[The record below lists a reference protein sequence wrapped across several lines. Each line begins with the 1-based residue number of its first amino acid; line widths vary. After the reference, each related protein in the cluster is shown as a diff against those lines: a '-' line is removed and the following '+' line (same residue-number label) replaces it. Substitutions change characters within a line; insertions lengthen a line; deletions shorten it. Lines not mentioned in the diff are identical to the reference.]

1 MSLSSSSLKPAF
13 YGLLILL
20 AVLAPLYVT
29 NAYHLHILIV
39 VGIVTVAALG
49 VRMVISIGQWS
60 FGQAGMMAVG
70 AYITVMLVVHSH
82 LNFWIAFPIAGL
94 GTMVVAYVLGYPA
107 LKLKGAYFSIL
118 TLTFGV
124 VIKQLIMLNELR
136 PWTGGAVGIYNIP
149 PPHRFFIVDFSAS
162 KVPYYYFI
170 FAILFATIS
179 VMYLMERSR
188 LGKTFAA
195 IRQGDTLAESVG
207 VDITRYKVLAFVVA
221 SMLTGL
227 VGAFSAHYYLLVH
240 PENYRMWDSIYFV
253 AYATIVCGTR
263 YTSSLMLPSL
273 CGTGSLFGPVLGSLV
288 LVVAVELVRRFA
300 EYQSIAYALL
310 LLIVIMFLPR
320 GAISLPE
327 VVLSW
332 ARSVNWARISR
343 IPLALR
349 GRRVEAG
356 DE

>member
-1 MSLSSSSLKPAF
+1 MSLSSSSLKPVF
-13 YGLLILL
+13 YGLLTLL

-39 VGIVTVAALG
+39 VGIATVAALG

-82 LNFWIAFPIAGL
+82 LNFWMAFPIAGL

-107 LKLKGAYFSIL
+107 LKLKGAYFAIL

-149 PPHRFFIVDFSAS
+149 PPHRFFIVDFAAS

-170 FAILFATIS
+170 FAILLATIS

-221 SMLTGL
+221 SMFTGL

-253 AYATIVCGTR
+253 AYAIIG
-263 YTSSLMLPSL
+263 
-273 CGTGSLFGPVLGSLV
+273 GTGSLFGPVLGSLV

-327 VVLSW
+327 VVLSGV
-332 ARSVNWARISR
+332 RSVNWARISR

-356 DE
+356 DK

>member
-207 VDITRYKVLAFVVA
+207 VDITRHKVLAFVVA

-253 AYATIVCGTR
+253 AYATIG
-263 YTSSLMLPSL
+263 
-273 CGTGSLFGPVLGSLV
+273 GTGSLFGPVLGSLV

-320 GAISLPE
+320 GAISLPA

-356 DE
+356 DK

>member
-207 VDITRYKVLAFVVA
+207 VDITRHKVLAFVVA

-253 AYATIVCGTR
+253 AYATIG
-263 YTSSLMLPSL
+263 
-273 CGTGSLFGPVLGSLV
+273 GTGSLFGPVLGSLV

-356 DE
+356 DK

>member
-253 AYATIVCGTR
+253 AYAIIG
-263 YTSSLMLPSL
+263 
-273 CGTGSLFGPVLGSLV
+273 GTGSLFGPVLGSLV

-356 DE
+356 DK

>member
-253 AYATIVCGTR
+253 AYAIIG
-263 YTSSLMLPSL
+263 
-273 CGTGSLFGPVLGSLV
+273 GTGSLFGPVLGSLV

>member
-136 PWTGGAVGIYNIP
+136 PWTGGAVGIYNVP

-253 AYATIVCGTR
+253 AYAIIG
-263 YTSSLMLPSL
+263 
-273 CGTGSLFGPVLGSLV
+273 GTGSLFGPVLGSLV

-356 DE
+356 DK

>member
-253 AYATIVCGTR
+253 AYAIIG
-263 YTSSLMLPSL
+263 
-273 CGTGSLFGPVLGSLV
+273 GTGSLFGPVLGSLV

-349 GRRVEAG
+349 GWRLW
-356 DE
+356 DK